1 LDPPEIKEILEYK
14 ESLEIIDFIKFVFYI
29 IILIFVFILRRD
41 IIKQEEQSPLI
52 SIDHFLNEALYKNII
67 QQSQNP
73 DDQNLHKEYNVIYS
87 MSKKS
92 NFASLF
98 NENDMDNTDENINNI
113 NNNLRTI

>member
-1 LDPPEIKEILEYK
+1 
-14 ESLEIIDFIKFVFYI
+14 
-29 IILIFVFILRRD
+29 
-41 IIKQEEQSPLI
+41 LI